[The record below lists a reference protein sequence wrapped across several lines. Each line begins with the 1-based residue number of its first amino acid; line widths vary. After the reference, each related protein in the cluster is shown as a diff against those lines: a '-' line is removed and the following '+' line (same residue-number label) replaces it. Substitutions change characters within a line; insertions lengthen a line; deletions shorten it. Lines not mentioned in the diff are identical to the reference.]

1 MRIDVAYCVEL
12 NRVIDIHTACLEYS
26 KLFEAAQLNNRPTPE
41 KFNFLCSDPLCRNTR
56 LGGVRVV
63 GVNHHKSPEEQEV
76 TKSAHF
82 RNLDDHI
89 STCEWVELEEAL
101 KEDDKKND
109 DKTTAKRKK
118 LIRKV
123 KRLITRFVIPDIEEN
138 SGGADI
144 IVDELERIRKEP
156 NPDQRRRQ
164 RLAYAHGAGSTATS
178 LEALVSCYEELKS
191 EKALDEPLSVPGSS
205 TTFREVFRQFTQA
218 SIGYFSVLHGGA
230 RLFKRYGDGFS
241 LNFID
246 KHNNLPVSFY
256 VSNSHLKNY
265 RPGTRLKRIVDE
277 IEINADKRPY
287 IKVYWIGGLEQGDN
301 FYRAQFKGLAHVVFR
316 VVYPANG

>member
-41 KFNFLCSDPLCRNTR
+41 KFNFLCSDPLCRNDR
-56 LGGVRVV
+56 LGGVRVI

-89 STCEWVELEEAL
+89 PTCEWVELEEAL

-109 DKTTAKRKK
+109 DKISAKRKK

-138 SGGADI
+138 SGGADN
-144 IVDELERIRKEP
+144 EP

-191 EKALDEPLSVPGSS
+191 EKALDEPLSVLGSATS
-205 TTFREVFRQFTQA
+205 FREVFRQFTQG
-218 SIGYFSVLHGGA
+218 STGYFSVLHGGA

-246 KHNNLPVSFY
+246 KHHNFPVSFY
-256 VSNSHLKNY
+256 VSNSNLRSY
-265 RPGTRLKRIVDE
+265 RPGARLKRIVDE

-301 FYRAQFKGLAHVVFR
+301 FFRAQFKGLAHVVFR
-316 VVYPANG
+316 VVYPANS